1 MRRRPV
7 LTVVVLVCLFVVVDL
22 AFLPWSA
29 INDLERSRP
38 KVTAFQ
44 QAYVDQER
52 AVGRRGSFT
61 KRWRPI
67 GEISGH
73 LIASVIVAED
83 GTFWSHEGFDWFE
96 VQESLLRNI
105 KEQRA
110 ARGASTIT
118 QQLIKNLYLSPS
130 KNPLRKYHEF
140 LLTWYAERVL
150 TKKRILELYLNEIEW
165 GRGVYGAEAAAQKY
179 FSVGADELNRDQAAR
194 LAAVIPNPR
203 RFDPTSG
210 SKAVAR
216 RTDIILRRLQV
227 RDRVRGRVEVPLPD
241 QPMDEEG
248 LTSDPIV
255 PTVPAD
261 TTAQGLPNDTTEQ
274 EP

>member
-1 MRRRPV
+1 MRRRPI
-7 LTVVVLVCLFVVVDL
+7 LAVVSLVSVFVVVDL
-22 AFLPWSA
+22 ALLPWSD
-29 INDLERSRP
+29 INDLDRSRP

-52 AVGRRGSFT
+52 AAGRKGSFT
-61 KRWRPI
+61 KRWKSI

-179 FSVGADELNRDQAAR
+179 FRVGADLLDRDQSAR

-210 SKAVAR
+210 SRAVER

-227 RDRVRGRVEVPLPD
+227 RDRVRGRVEEPLPD
-241 QPMDEEG
+241 PAVEEEE
-248 LTSDPIV
+248 LAADQIV
-255 PTVPAD
+255 PPVSAD
-261 TTAQGLPNDTTEQ
+261 TTVQGLPNDTTEQ
-274 EP
+274 DP

>member
-1 MRRRPV
+1 MIIV
-7 LTVVVLVCLFVVVDL
+7 GALALLDL
-22 AFLPWSA
+22 ASLPWSA
-29 INDLERSRP
+29 IKELERTHP

-44 QAYVDQER
+44 QVYVEQEH
-52 AVGRRGSFT
+52 AAGRKGSFT

-67 GEISGH
+67 SEISDH

-96 VQESLLRNI
+96 VRESLVRNI

-118 QQLIKNLYLSPS
+118 QQLIKNLFLSPS
-130 KNPLRKYHEF
+130 KNPFRKYHEF

-150 TKKRILELYLNEIEW
+150 TKRRILELYLNEIEW
-165 GRGVYGAEAAAQKY
+165 GRGVYGAEAAATKY
-179 FSVGADELNRDQAAR
+179 FHVGADVLGREQAAR

-210 SKAVAR
+210 SKAVQK
-216 RTDIILRRLQV
+216 RTEIILRRLQV
-227 RDRVRGRVEVPLPD
+227 RDRVRGRVEEPLPEM
-241 QPMDEEG
+241 PDEE
-248 LTSDPIV
+248 DPFTTTLSV
-255 PTVPAD
+255 PDSLMKPGAKD
-261 TTAQGLPNDTTEQ
+261 TRVTNDSTEQ
-274 EP
+274 VP